1 MMYRVIVDQQKL
13 RRHAPATCTWT
24 FPKLG
29 TRSPIPQAAA
39 GYCPQTEERD

>member
-1 MMYRVIVDQQKL
+1 M
-13 RRHAPATCTWT
+13 WT

-39 GYCPQTEERD
+39 GYCPQTEERDRRKAAKGKEGFRAGGPP